1 MLVVTVAGCSNAGI
15 ADAEVQ
21 ALRQER
27 DRLAEQVQQLQ
38 AQLDELTAGSA
49 DTVAPATSDEPA
61 STDETTT
68 TASSGGKPAAPDAS
82 QLVKAFGDIG
92 VVSIPDGEPGVLAV
106 VATGS
111 SLDEGS
117 SLPVIVRNNTSKTI
131 GSIDVTGLARDASGN
146 LAGSGSSQGF
156 QPALVAPGEIA
167 FGYVF
172 FGDVTGEGL
181 TFELT
186 ATGEEPDSFFSS
198 VPVLIT
204 ELNVSEEQIIG
215 VVSNTSSDEVGGPIS
230 IDGICFSTD
239 GQLLGTIRD
248 YAEQEEL
255 PAGATGSFSI
265 RLYSGPCPV
274 GLLAA
279 SGYSF

>member
-1 MLVVTVAGCSNAGI
+1 M
-15 ADAEVQ
+15 
-21 ALRQER
+21 RQER
-27 DRLAEQVQQLQ
+27 DRLAEQVQELQ
-38 AQLDELTAGSA
+38 AQLDELTAGGT
-49 DTVAPATSDEPA
+49 DTVLPTTSEEPAPTDEP
-61 STDETTT
+61 TT
-68 TASSGGKPAAPDAS
+68 TASSGGKPAAPDGS
-82 QLVKAFGDIG
+82 QLVKAFGDIS
-92 VVSIPDGEPGVLAV
+92 VVSIPDGDPGVLAI
-106 VATGS
+106 VATAAA
-111 SLDEGS
+111 LDEGS

-167 FGYVF
+167 FGYVY
-172 FGDVTGEGL
+172 FGDVAGEGL

-186 ATGEEPDSFFSS
+186 ATGEEPDTFFSS
-198 VPVLIT
+198 VPVQIT
-204 ELNVSEEQIIG
+204 ELNVSDEQIIG
-215 VVSNTSSDEVGGPIS
+215 VVSNGSSDLVGGPIS
-230 IDGICFSTD
+230 IDGVCFSTD
-239 GQLLGTIRD
+239 GQLLGTIGG

-279 SGYSF
+279 SGYTF

>member
-1 MLVVTVAGCSNAGI
+1 MLVVTVAGCSNSGV

-38 AQLDELTAGSA
+38 ARVDELTAGSA
-49 DTVAPATSDEPA
+49 DTVAPTTSDAPA
-61 STDETTT
+61 STDEPTT

-82 QLVKAFGDIG
+82 PLVKAFGDIG

-106 VATGS
+106 VATGAA
-111 SLDEGS
+111 LDEGS

-131 GSIDVTGLARDASGN
+131 GSIDVTGLARDAGGN

-198 VPVLIT
+198 VPVQIT

-239 GQLLGTIRD
+239 GQLLGTIGG

-279 SGYSF
+279 SGYTF